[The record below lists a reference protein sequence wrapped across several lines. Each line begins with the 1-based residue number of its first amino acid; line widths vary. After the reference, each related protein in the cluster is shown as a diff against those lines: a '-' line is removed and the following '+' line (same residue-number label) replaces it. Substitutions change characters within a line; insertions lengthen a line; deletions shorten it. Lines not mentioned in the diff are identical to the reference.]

1 MVQYASVLKQLYPQ
15 GHQFDALLPRTN
27 SRRDMN
33 LSQYGLD
40 NLGFIGE
47 GALSTVYKVR
57 DRRDGKEYACKV
69 TSMKHHNADCPPW
82 FAAQKTLQEIRLL
95 KKLLADNVCGI
106 MPLCS
111 FLPSEQAIN
120 EYISRTRNL
129 PAVLAG
135 DLLILQLMPLGIP
148 YSVFIEGLFRSGRK
162 LSNKDVAALMLD
174 LVLPIKYMHN
184 KSSIIHRDIKVDNY
198 ILIRSS
204 NGKTRTALSDFNISK
219 EFVGGYDYN
228 YSHVGTPRYIN
239 PSIDAKAA
247 SKQPV
252 KRSDAEKGDLY
263 AVAQIIYGML
273 NKGVMAPN
281 RGTIPEPKDSPS
293 AEVTELLRAMLN
305 PDASRIPSCEV
316 VISRLKALLNNHKTI
331 RATQKPAMVASAHT
345 KMYPQVNSRP
355 VKRKNTPSTKVKKSQ
370 NNIRANN
377 GFPKFFG

>member
-1 MVQYASVLKQLYPQ
+1 MAQYASILKQLYPQ

-40 NLGFIGE
+40 NLGFIGD

-82 FAAQKTLQEIRLL
+82 FAAQKTLQEIQLL

-111 FLPSEQAIN
+111 FLPSEQTIN

-148 YSVFIEGLFRSGRK
+148 YSIFIENLFRSGRK
-162 LSNKDVAALMLD
+162 LSNTDVAALMLD
-174 LVLPIKYMHN
+174 LVLPLNYMHH
-184 KSSIIHRDIKVDNY
+184 KSSIIHRDVKIDNY
-198 ILIRSS
+198 ILIKLR
-204 NGKTRTALSDFNISK
+204 NGTTRAALSDFNISK

-228 YSHVGTPRYIN
+228 YSHVGSARYIN
-239 PSIDAKAA
+239 PSIDRKAA
-247 SKQPV
+247 SRQPV

-263 AVAQIIYGML
+263 AVAQIIYQML

-281 RGTIPEPKDSPS
+281 RGAIPAPKDSPS
-293 AEVTELLRAMLN
+293 AEVTELLCTMLN
-305 PDASRIPSCEV
+305 PDASRIPSCEA
-316 VISRLKALLNNHKTI
+316 VISRLNAFLNVHKPI
-331 RATQKPAMVASAHT
+331 RAIQKPASAPT

-355 VKRKNTPSTKVKKSQ
+355 TKRKNTPSAKVKKSH
-370 NNIRANN
+370 NNNRANN